1 MPDTVKQQMLAQQ
14 IIQTC
19 YGDPEMQAFELGGNS
34 MKTVNILRGFALGGA
49 LLAAAGLALP
59 TALEAKELRGWN
71 IHVPDYPVSHGM
83 EQFIAEVAEKTDGR
97 LSGKVFHGGVL
108 GSQPDAIEQVRLG
121 AIDFAVFSLGPMGQ
135 AVPETN
141 VVSLPFIFKSI
152 DQMYRLMDG
161 AAGEAIGKGMEAK
174 GIVALGWYDAGARSF
189 YNSVKPINKPE
200 DVGGMKVRVMN
211 NDLFV
216 GMIESMG
223 GNATPMA
230 FAEVYQS
237 LKTGVVDGAENNPPS
252 YESTNHFEV
261 AKYYSIS
268 EHLIIPE
275 CLCMSKKTW
284 DGLSAEDQKVLKEA
298 GHASALKQRELWQA
312 RERKSMDAVV
322 AGGTVVNQIADKA
335 PFQNAMGAVYDQ
347 FLEQNPDLTELV
359 NLIRNAD

>member
-1 MPDTVKQQMLAQQ
+1 MLFSQKLKAFTVGAAVMVA
-14 IIQTC
+14 T
-19 YGDPEMQAFELGGNS
+19 GVS
-34 MKTVNILRGFALGGA
+34 FAA
-49 LLAAAGLALP
+49 P
-59 TALEAKELRGWN
+59 LEARELRGWN
-71 IHVPDYPVSHGM
+71 IHVVDYPVSHGM
-83 EQFIAEVAEKTDGR
+83 EQFVADIAEKTDGQVT
-97 LSGKVFHGGVL
+97 GKVFHAGVL

-121 AIDFAVFSLGPMGQ
+121 ALDFGVFSLGPMGQ

-161 AAGEAIGKGMEAK
+161 EAGKAIGEGMMKK
-174 GIVALGWYDAGARSF
+174 GIVPLGWYDAGARSF
-189 YNSVKPINKPE
+189 YNSIKPINAPA
-200 DVGGMKVRVMN
+200 DVEGMKVRVMN

-216 GMIESMG
+216 GMIESLG

-237 LKTGVVDGAENNPPS
+237 IKTGVVDGAENNPPS
-252 YESTNHFEV
+252 YESTSHFEV

-284 DGLSAEDQKVLKEA
+284 DSLSAEDQAIVKEA

-312 RERKSMDAVV
+312 RERKSMETVV
-322 AGGTVVNQIADKA
+322 AGGTEVNQIADKA
-335 PFQNAMGAVYDQ
+335 PFQAAMASVYDA
-347 FLEQNPDLTELV
+347 FLEKNPELSDLV
-359 NLIRNAD
+359 NLIRTAE